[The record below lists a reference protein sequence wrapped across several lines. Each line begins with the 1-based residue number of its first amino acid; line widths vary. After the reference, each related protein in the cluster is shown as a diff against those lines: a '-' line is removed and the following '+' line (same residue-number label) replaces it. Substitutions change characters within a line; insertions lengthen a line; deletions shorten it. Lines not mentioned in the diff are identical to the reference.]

1 MSLDLQPADK
11 VFTNYHL
18 LCAQT
23 HTGWNC
29 WLFLLFARHVFS
41 ITFLNFF
48 PPYNHASNNMARSW
62 SHQWHSIRSSV
73 KDKVLWPGCHE
84 DILAHPSFFYV
95 SSFLNIMQSFRLH
108 TKCKIQKWL
117 CCQSADQG
125 EHKASHHNIKRVTIH
140 KIIVWKSVAF
150 SKCCRHHSI
159 MTGFIHSL
167 LTRNCQLLN
176 QWLTCCPACIN
187 FIITLYQMLLEFHDR
202 CWQQD
207 TNCNNKGKNKE
218 LREQKAGQHANC
230 SSESQWCTKS
240 LGSEHKQ
247 EEDVRV
253 SHN

>member
-1 MSLDLQPADK
+1 MLGHTQVVIVGCSCCLPDVYSQLLSWIFFLHTIMLATIWLVLDH
-11 VFTNYHL
+11 TNGTQSGQL
-18 LCAQT
+18 LKIRYYDQDDMKT
-23 HTGWNC
+23 YWPTPP
-29 WLFLLFARHVFS
+29 FS
-41 ITFLNFF
+41 
-48 PPYNHASNNMARSW
+48 
-62 SHQWHSIRSSV
+62 
-73 KDKVLWPGCHE
+73 
-84 DILAHPSFFYV
+84 V

-125 EHKASHHNIKRVTIH
+125 EHKASHHNIKHVTIH

-150 SKCCRHHSI
+150 SKCCRHQSI

-176 QWLTCCPACIN
+176 QWLTCCPACN
-187 FIITLYQMLLEFHDR
+187 FIITLYQMLLEYPDR

-218 LREQKAGQHANC
+218 LREQKADQHANC

-240 LGSEHKQ
+240 LGSKHKQ
-247 EEDVRV
+247 EEDVRKERM
-253 SHN
+253 